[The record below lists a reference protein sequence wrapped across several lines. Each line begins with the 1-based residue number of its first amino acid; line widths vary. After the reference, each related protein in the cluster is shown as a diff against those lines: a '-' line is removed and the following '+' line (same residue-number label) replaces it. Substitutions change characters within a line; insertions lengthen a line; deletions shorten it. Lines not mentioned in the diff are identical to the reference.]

1 MQRHEKGPS
10 ESPKGLSP
18 DPSPGP
24 LSPEKKSCVS
34 LFLFYVPSS
43 PRTSTAIPL
52 GLAYLFFALLFFF
65 AFFAFFFAA
74 MSTSCWKSE
83 ASYYRPISQARIP
96 TTTPPPR
103 ASIRVARGTSQEKIG
118 VLENI
123 F

>member
-1 MQRHEKGPS
+1 MRRHEKGPS

-24 LSPEKKSCVS
+24 LSPEKKSFLS

-43 PRTSTAIPL
+43 PRIDATESL

-83 ASYYRPISQARIP
+83 ASSYRPNLPGENPHHHTS
-96 TTTPPPR
+96 T
-103 ASIRVARGTSQEKIG
+103 ARGVYES
-118 VLENI
+118 
-123 F
+123 